1 MSSKYSKKLIT
12 NIRKEVLSGKTK
24 YQVAK
29 EMGLSGKVVYYYT
42 QDIPS
47 KNTGRTEIRGRTLE
61 LLKQLLIEGYANCN
75 RKTSKNFR
83 TLQKHFPVIKRA
95 QINGKK
101 AVYYLEDKNKTA
113 LQAIIED
120 NKSRVISY
128 HELANMSLVF
138 DVNLSKKEKRSLI
151 GRKQGKSTAK
161 KHGPN
166 SDSTGEV
173 GGFLGRFLHSGVL
186 RFSISEST
194 L

>member
-1 MSSKYSKKLIT
+1 MSSKYSEVTIQKV
-12 NIRKEVLSGKTK
+12 RKEVLNGKTK

-61 LLKQLLIEGYANCN
+61 LLKQLLTDGYANCN

-101 AVYYLEDKNKTA
+101 AVYYLEDRNKTA

-120 NKSRVISY
+120 NESRVISY

-138 DVNLSKKEKRSLI
+138 DVNLSKKEKHRLI
-151 GRKQGKSTAK
+151 GKKQGKSNRK
-161 KHGPN
+161 KHSDN
-166 SDSTGEV
+166 SNSAGES
-173 GGFLGRFLHSGVL
+173 GGFLGRFLHSEVL
-186 RFSISEST
+186 YFLLLFT
-194 L
+194 